1 MVCVALLSVLTA
13 NCTHLRQ
20 EWEIGLIVTS
30 NFLLGI
36 SAFISVMCL
45 LFFPS
50 IQNFI
55 VFPCKMVAA
64 SLVLPYIALIIKQL
78 EWMHRA
84 ISLAIVLPSLLA
96 SNMFPQLSMI
106 IHCALL
112 MRPFILNLYK
122 CMSYLCGYTCGYK
135 FMQDKKTMKNLIF
148 LSGILILV
156 GPIMVAGALSL
167 EPQNPLILSSGLL
180 CFLLG
185 CIAFNAL
192 LLAFRWKYPEPVV
205 DTGMKLDF
213 VTRLLASFAMILIM
227 VLYMPLFYM
236 LLLCFEIWKFGV
248 VVLFGFIISF
258 FFAFVHI
265 HGLIR
270 TMIPNIVD
278 FLFVLAFAIAS
289 LFSAVLQASPVF
301 FLPANH
307 TLTIKIGAPSHHHT
321 SLGDTA
327 TLLDLQIFLLF
338 MYFMMSALLK

>member
-1 MVCVALLSVLTA
+1 
-13 NCTHLRQ
+13 
-20 EWEIGLIVTS
+20 
-30 NFLLGI
+30 
-36 SAFISVMCL
+36 
-45 LFFPS
+45 
-50 IQNFI
+50 
-55 VFPCKMVAA
+55 
-64 SLVLPYIALIIKQL
+64 
-78 EWMHRA
+78 
-84 ISLAIVLPSLLA
+84 
-96 SNMFPQLSMI
+96 
-106 IHCALL
+106 
-112 MRPFILNLYK
+112 
-122 CMSYLCGYTCGYK
+122 
-135 FMQDKKTMKNLIF
+135 MQDKKTMKNLIF

-167 EPQNPLILSSGLL
+167 EPQNPLIMASGLL

-227 VLYMPLFYM
+227 VLYMPLFFM

-289 LFSAVLQASPVF
+289 LSQFFKLPLSFSFQQ
-301 FLPANH
+301 N
-307 TLTIKIGAPSHHHT
+307 IPS
-321 SLGDTA
+321 LLKLA
-327 TLLDLQIFLLF
+327 LRVIITLLLETLRLF
-338 MYFMMSALLK
+338 SIYRYSCSSCILR